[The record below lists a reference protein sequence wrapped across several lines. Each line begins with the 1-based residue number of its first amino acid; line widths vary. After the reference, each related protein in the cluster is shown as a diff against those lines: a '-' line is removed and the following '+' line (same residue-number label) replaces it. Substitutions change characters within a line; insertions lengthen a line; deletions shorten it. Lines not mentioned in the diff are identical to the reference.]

1 MSVKIVIKPNT
12 YFDSVSL
19 MSISTRANKLD
30 GVEQAFVAM
39 ATEMN
44 KGVLKNLGLLTPEL
58 EQAKNGDLPK
68 ALTAILA
75 GASLSVAG
83 VLMQTL
89 FHNPLA
95 GPDVLGV
102 TSGASLGVALLTLGT
117 SSLPLWLITGWGQ
130 VTAAIIGAIGVLL
143 LVIIVSIKIPQTISL
158 LIIGMMFGNFAGAIV
173 SILQSMSNP
182 DTLKLF
188 ITWTFGSLS
197 SVGWEQMS
205 VMAPVI
211 ACGILTALLLQ
222 KQLNILLLGK
232 NYANGLG
239 VSVPRLRLWII
250 LATALLA
257 GTSTAFT
264 GPIAFIGITM
274 PHIAR
279 GLFGSPNHRIILPA
293 SMLCGAI
300 TLLVCDLISQLP
312 GMQGTLPINAVTALF
327 GSPIIV
333 WIILR
338 NSYINK

>member
-1 MSVKIVIKPNT
+1 MRNYRLFALLTGLLIAAFLADIAIGSVNL
-12 YFDSVSL
+12 SVSDVWRTL
-19 MSISTRANKLD
+19 TGENKDPIYREIILNHRL
-30 GVEQAFVAM
+30 A
-39 ATEMN
+39 
-44 KGVLKNLGLLTPEL
+44 
-58 EQAKNGDLPK
+58 K

-75 GASLSVAG
+75 GAALSVAG

-89 FHNPLA
+89 FQNPLA

-117 SSLPLWLITGWGQ
+117 SALPLWLITGWGQ
-130 VTAAIIGAIGVLL
+130 VGAAVVGAIAVLL
-143 LVIIVSIKIPQTISL
+143 LVIIVSIKIPQTVSL

-173 SILQSMSNP
+173 SILQSVSNP

-197 SVGWEQMS
+197 AVGWEQMGA
-205 VMAPVI
+205 MAPLI
-211 ACGILTALLLQ
+211 AVGLFVALLLQ
-222 KQLNILLLGK
+222 KQLNVLLLGK
-232 NYANGLG
+232 NYASGLG
-239 VSVPRLRLWII
+239 ISVTSLRLWII

-274 PHIAR
+274 PHVAR
-279 GLFGSPNHRIILPA
+279 GLFRTPNHRIILPA
-293 SMLCGAI
+293 SILCGAI
-300 TLLVCDLISQLP
+300 TLLICDMISQLP

-333 WIILR
+333 WIILKNGGR
-338 NSYINK
+338 

>member
-1 MSVKIVIKPNT
+1 MKHYRLFLLLIGLLVLAFLADIAIG
-12 YFDSVSL
+12 SVSL
-19 MSISTRANKLD
+19 SIRDVWNTFIGSND
-30 GVEQAFVAM
+30 
-39 ATEMN
+39 
-44 KGVLKNLGLLTPEL
+44 NLIYREIIL
-58 EQAKNGDLPK
+58 NHRLPK

-257 GTSTAFT
+257 GTSTCFYRSHSLYRHHDASRS
-264 GPIAFIGITM
+264 PWLIRQPQP
-274 PHIAR
+274 PHHSSSLHALWCHHTVSLRFNFPTTRNAR
-279 GLFGSPNHRIILPA
+279 YPTYQRSYCL
-293 SMLCGAI
+293 
-300 TLLVCDLISQLP
+300 
-312 GMQGTLPINAVTALF
+312 
-327 GSPIIV
+327 V
-333 WIILR
+333 WIPYYRMDHTTEFI
-338 NSYINK
+338 YQ

>member
-1 MSVKIVIKPNT
+1 MTN
-12 YFDSVSL
+12 
-19 MSISTRANKLD
+19 RKL
-30 GVEQAFVAM
+30 F
-39 ATEMN
+39 
-44 KGVLKNLGLLTPEL
+44 LLLTIALFCAFLADIAIGSGYLPLSDVWAALTGNSDNAVYREIIL
-58 EQAKNGDLPK
+58 NHRLPK

-117 SSLPLWLITGWGQ
+117 SSLPLWLIAGWGQ
-130 VTAAIIGAIGVLL
+130 VAAAIIGAVAVLL
-143 LVIIVSIKIPQTISL
+143 LVIIASIKVPQTVSL
-158 LIIGMMFGNFAGAIV
+158 LIVGMMFGYFTGAIV

-188 ITWTFGSLS
+188 ITWTFGSLA

-205 VMAPVI
+205 VMAPVTI
-211 ACGILTALLLQ
+211 VGIILAFLLQ

-239 VSVPRLRLWII
+239 ISVTQLRLWII

-274 PHIAR
+274 PHVAR
-279 GLFGSPNHRIILPA
+279 GVFHTPNHRTVLPA
-293 SMLCGAI
+293 SLLCGAI
-300 TLLVCDLISQLP
+300 TMLVCDIISQLP
-312 GMQGTLPINAVTALF
+312 SMQGTLPINAVTALF
-327 GSPIIV
+327 GAPVIV
-333 WIILR
+333 WIILK
-338 NSYINK
+338 NKG

>member
-1 MSVKIVIKPNT
+1 M
-12 YFDSVSL
+12 
-19 MSISTRANKLD
+19 
-30 GVEQAFVAM
+30 
-39 ATEMN
+39 
-44 KGVLKNLGLLTPEL
+44 KNYPLFFLLGGLLICAFLADIAIGSVNLSLSDVWATLTGNSDNLIYHEIIL
-58 EQAKNGDLPK
+58 NHRLPK
-68 ALTAILA
+68 AITAILA
-75 GASLSVAG
+75 GGALSVAG

-117 SSLPLWLITGWGQ
+117 STLPLWLITGWGP
-130 VTAAIIGAIGVLL
+130 VMAAIIGAVCVLL
-143 LVIIVSIKIPQTISL
+143 LVIIVSIRIPQTVSL
-158 LIIGMMFGNFAGAIV
+158 LIIGMMFGYFAGAIV

-197 SVGWEQMS
+197 SVGWGQMA
-205 VMAPVI
+205 VMAPI
-211 ACGILTALLLQ
+211 IISGIFLALLLQ
-222 KQLNILLLGK
+222 KQLNVLLLGR
-232 NYANGLG
+232 NYASGLG
-239 VSVPRLRLWII
+239 ISVTQLRLWII

-279 GLFGSPNHRIILPA
+279 GLFQTPNHRIILPA

-300 TLLVCDLISQLP
+300 ILLICDLISQMP
-312 GMQGTLPINAVTALF
+312 GFQGTLPVNAVTALF
-327 GSPIIV
+327 GAPVII
-333 WIILR
+333 WIILK
-338 NSYINK
+338 NKG

>member
-1 MSVKIVIKPNT
+1 MRNYRLFALLTGLLIAAFLADIAIGSVNL
-12 YFDSVSL
+12 SVSDVWRTL
-19 MSISTRANKLD
+19 TGENKDPIYREIILNHRL
-30 GVEQAFVAM
+30 A
-39 ATEMN
+39 
-44 KGVLKNLGLLTPEL
+44 
-58 EQAKNGDLPK
+58 K

-75 GASLSVAG
+75 GAALSVAG

-89 FHNPLA
+89 FQNPLA

-117 SSLPLWLITGWGQ
+117 SALPLWLITGWGQ
-130 VTAAIIGAIGVLL
+130 VGAAVVGAIAVLL
-143 LVIIVSIKIPQTISL
+143 LVIIVSIKIPQTVSL

-173 SILQSMSNP
+173 SILQSVSNP

-197 SVGWEQMS
+197 AVGWEQMG
-205 VMAPVI
+205 VMAPLI
-211 ACGILTALLLQ
+211 AVGLFVALLLQ
-222 KQLNILLLGK
+222 KQLNVLLLGK
-232 NYANGLG
+232 NYASGLG
-239 VSVPRLRLWII
+239 ISVTSLRLWII

-274 PHIAR
+274 PHVAR
-279 GLFGSPNHRIILPA
+279 GLFRTPNHRTILPA
-293 SMLCGAI
+293 SILCGAI
-300 TLLVCDLISQLP
+300 TLLICDMISQLP

-333 WIILR
+333 WIILKNGGR
-338 NSYINK
+338 